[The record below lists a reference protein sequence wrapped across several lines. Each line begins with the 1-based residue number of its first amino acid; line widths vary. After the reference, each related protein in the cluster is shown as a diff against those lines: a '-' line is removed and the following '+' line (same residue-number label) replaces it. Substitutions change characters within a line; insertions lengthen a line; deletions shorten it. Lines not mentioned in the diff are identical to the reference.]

1 MRRDCLG
8 FTRDADDE
16 ALAADGWRWRS
27 GGFLTCLFITC
38 PLTFLLYEGQSPATP
53 YPIRFLWLTAF
64 VATGGTLALD
74 QYSAHYLQRKTVAT
88 LLNVVVHLLCIS
100 TVCAQMFTSFS
111 IDSLIGEEHGSWCLH
126 ATLAPNITTT
136 MQMDRCVMALRNL
149 CIYPILVALWMPSSR
164 AGRKIGVGLQ
174 ATVRSR
180 GAQERGGARG
190 ATSHVCWQ
198 ECVLE
203 VPACHWS
210 NLYVQEL

>member
-1 MRRDCLG
+1 MRRDCWG

-53 YPIRFLWLTAF
+53 FPIRFLWLTAF

-74 QYSAHYLQRKTVAT
+74 RYSAHYLQRKTVAT

-100 TVCAQMFTSFS
+100 TNCAQMFTSFS

-180 GAQERGGARG
+180 GARKRGSERGNE
-190 ATSHVCWQ
+190 S
-198 ECVLE
+198 CVLAR
-203 VPACHWS
+203 VCVGGACVSLEQLVWR
-210 NLYVQEL
+210 EL